1 MRAVICRA
9 WGPVDDLKLEDV
21 APPTPGPGQLVIDI
35 KATGVN
41 YADSIM
47 VAGRYQTRPPFPFS
61 PGLATAGV
69 VTRRGGGGDRQ
80 ADGRARHRRRQ
91 HRGEGGGGA
100 RARRE
105 RDHQLRHG
113 EADRARHGAHGRSG
127 RRRVLRPRRR
137 RSVRRRAVLARLGR
151 TDIIDRLRRG
161 DPEYSR
167 QPAARE
173 APGGARLVVTL
184 LPLARAGQAPS
195 VCRRA
200 ARVVREGHAEAA
212 RHTSAAARARRR
224 GHSPAQRPQGAR
236 QGRHHA
242 GASRLMELRA
252 EQHGPHVVVVA
263 IDNQPRR
270 NAMPRAMMAE
280 LATLWDR
287 LERDGTCRC
296 IVLTG
301 AGARPVSSGADLSGD
316 LSADPETARVVN
328 HALLKN
334 RAYAKPIVAAV
345 NGDCVAGGL
354 ELLLSTDVRAAAPH
368 ARFGLPEVRWSI
380 YPFGG
385 ATVKLVQQIGYV
397 HAMELLLTARL
408 IDAAEAARI
417 GLVNRVVPADALMP
431 WALGTAET
439 IAANS
444 PTAVQ
449 AVKQQISST
458 IADHAAS
465 REALEQELGDRVRK
479 SDHFKEGVR
488 AFLEKRN
495 PNYT

>member
-1 MRAVICRA
+1 
-9 WGPVDDLKLEDV
+9 
-21 APPTPGPGQLVIDI
+21 
-35 KATGVN
+35 
-41 YADSIM
+41 
-47 VAGRYQTRPPFPFS
+47 
-61 PGLATAGV
+61 
-69 VTRRGGGGDRQ
+69 
-80 ADGRARHRRRQ
+80 
-91 HRGEGGGGA
+91 
-100 RARRE
+100 
-105 RDHQLRHG
+105 
-113 EADRARHGAHGRSG
+113 
-127 RRRVLRPRRR
+127 
-137 RSVRRRAVLARLGR
+137 
-151 TDIIDRLRRG
+151 
-161 DPEYSR
+161 
-167 QPAARE
+167 
-173 APGGARLVVTL
+173 
-184 LPLARAGQAPS
+184 RAGP
-195 VCRRA
+195 
-200 ARVVREGHAEAA
+200 
-212 RHTSAAARARRR
+212 
-224 GHSPAQRPQGAR
+224 
-236 QGRHHA
+236 
-242 GASRLMELRA
+242 
-252 EQHGPHVVVVA
+252 HGPHVVVVA

-301 AGARPVSSGADLSGD
+301 AGARAFSSGADVSGD
-316 LSADPETARVVN
+316 LSADPETARIVN

-354 ELLLSTDVRAAAPH
+354 ELLLSTDVRAAVPH

-417 GLVNRVVPADALMP
+417 GLVNRVV
-431 WALGTAET
+431 
-439 IAANS
+439 
-444 PTAVQ
+444 Q